1 LHEILRLEPVVTRLV
16 RRTTADIEVE
26 SNGSRVVIPVGE
38 KIDLHVYDA
47 NMDEEV
53 VGELPLALCPGRE
66 LKGDHVP
73 EMVMSFGDGTHRCP
87 GAYIAIQETDIFLQR
102 LLAIDS
108 LRIVSKPSMRWDNLT
123 TGYVLRHFDVAVD

>member
-1 LHEILRLEPVVTRLV
+1 MYVTSLNQRKNDDIKIEINGTLV
-16 RRTTADIEVE
+16 F
-26 SNGSRVVIPVGE
+26 IPVGE

-108 LRIVSKPSMRWDNLT
+108 LRIVSKPSMRWDNL
-123 TGYVLRHFDVAVD
+123 